1 MNGFFKR
8 LNEEK
13 KEIHEMARSKG
24 WWDNERGKGEL
35 YALFHSEISEA
46 VEEERKPA
54 FPDIKDRAMYHFET
68 SYDINE
74 GDQDGI
80 VKKAVPGVK
89 WDPETNTCVTKPEGT
104 AVEVVDMVIRV
115 LDYMGHR
122 NIDLVEGVEEKEE
135 SWIDFDHKGLD
146 AFAVMHGLL
155 SSAFLNFALAN
166 TKEESKRAA
175 EEEHFLL
182 TTTMVI
188 VKKYFQ
194 KNELEFWKVYEAK
207 KSFNSTREKR
217 HGGKKY

>member
-1 MNGFFKR
+1 MNDFFKR

-13 KEIHEMARSKG
+13 KEIHEMAKSKG

-54 FPDIKDRAMYHFET
+54 FPDLKDRAMYHFDT
-68 SYDINE
+68 SYDVNE

-89 WDPETNTCVTKPEGT
+89 WDAETNTCITKPEGT
-104 AVEVVDMVIRV
+104 AVEIVDMVIRV
-115 LDYMGHR
+115 LDYMGSR
-122 NIDLVEGVEEKEE
+122 DIELIEDMDMEKH
-135 SWIDFDHKGLD
+135 WITFDPKGLD
-146 AFAVMHGLL
+146 AFAGMHGFL
-155 SSAFLNFALAN
+155 STSFMNFAISHN
-166 TKEESKRAA
+166 DEEEERAA
-175 EEEHFLL
+175 TEEPVLL
-182 TTTMVI
+182 TMVMRV

-194 KNELEFWKVYEAK
+194 ENELDFWKVYEAK